1 MPGESFFMAFGGVG
15 LSLAGFAGLIATMR
29 RGPANDA
36 VAAYRSRTIV
46 FLGFS
51 LTFVGFGT
59 VAAYAITGDV
69 TSSIRLG
76 CVVMAIS
83 FLRGLLVDTRP
94 GPVWPT
100 EGPRRGSIAV
110 LLVMLAVTLGNVAIA
125 SVPYLQGLMI
135 LGLIGPVSIFYA
147 TIVDATGGAAATAV
161 TPTSTERESP

>member
-36 VAAYRSRTIV
+36 VAAYRSRAIV

-59 VAAYAITGDV
+59 VAAYGLTQDV
-69 TSSIRLG
+69 ALSVRLG
-76 CVVMAIS
+76 SVLMMIP
-83 FLRGLLVDTRP
+83 FLRGLLIDTRP
-94 GPVWPT
+94 GPAWPT
-100 EGPRRGSIAV
+100 DGPRRASMAV
-110 LLVMLAVTLGNVAIA
+110 LVAMLAAAFGNLAVA
-125 SVPYLQGLMI
+125 SVPYLEGLMM

-147 TIVDATGGAAATAV
+147 TIVDATGGAGVTAA
-161 TPTSTERESP
+161 PRESEPQG